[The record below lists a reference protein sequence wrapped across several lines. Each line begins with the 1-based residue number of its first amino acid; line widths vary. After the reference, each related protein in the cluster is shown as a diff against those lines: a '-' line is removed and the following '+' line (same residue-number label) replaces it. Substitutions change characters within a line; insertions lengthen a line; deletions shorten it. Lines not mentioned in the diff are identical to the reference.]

1 MKKLFTSSS
10 ALWSF
15 LFALAMMFVSQSAMA
30 EYVKLTALSGSRN
43 LNDNEGCA
51 KLVDTYDGKN
61 GRSDTKWGQVTNFGE
76 GGEAWVIVKADKVF
90 SPTDYFLVT
99 ANDTNSNQGRQW
111 TGWNI
116 YGANFESDAAASK
129 DAEAWVL
136 IDQRENAEVSMQK
149 FGLTQFKLDTDPEN
163 LVNGSLVAY
172 DGTPYQYYMIE
183 VTAMNTDGQYL
194 QMGEFGFGTYADFEN
209 WLEIQAADP
218 TKPLTYKIID
228 GTRNNGDNEGLPKL
242 FDGTSSTKWGNS
254 FANKTSED
262 DTSNGAYFVIKA
274 SRPIC
279 PTYYCLTTANDT
291 GNSPGRNWKKWRIFG
306 MNGSS
311 DPARTSDGWVLIDSK
326 ENIGRD
332 QLAAANY
339 TDCYFTLS
347 EGSTTAYKYFRVE
360 IDECVDASTYMQ
372 MAEFALGDAY
382 TLAIASN
389 AIIESMGYDPDA
401 FAEKALLDQMAGIIA
416 DINACDDI
424 FELGNL
430 NTQASELSAQIKVSV
445 NKYAELTTVRN
456 QAINQLAENNV
467 TNAAIA
473 YVNGWINETNAI
485 APGDDYPAGN
495 FAYIKANRQLT
506 GEEASAEAKRFTA
519 YLQSNTKV
527 VDAPI
532 GDVGYTFLSGTTENW
547 NAKEG
552 PESLID
558 GDRDGTK
565 WGTGTSGDR
574 FLIFKADEPIKP
586 TYYGLVTGGDTH
598 VYTDRNWH
606 DWKIWAANFDSDED
620 ATKNA
625 DGWVLIDEKYNVGE
639 DVLKTTSLFESYIY
653 LSIGCTVPYK
663 YFKIEV
669 YHQGGMQ
676 MNEFTFYNQGDF
688 VAYRESFVADFE
700 WFEPRENPA
709 YIGYIE
715 DYEAKYKELQNATNA
730 PDLMKLKNE
739 LTDLQNQISSSVE
752 KYSQYEEMVST
763 LISTGPAS
771 ESLQDWF
778 NGYTDDNI
786 APNNMYKNG
795 TYAYIM
801 ENWNLDDEAMG
812 NIQQLYA
819 ASDSRDDNNKIYYD
833 KYKYEPGTGEI
844 GFVENMIAAAED
856 DRGRYILVD
865 GNTDDQWGDGYHG
878 NLIDSYFLND
888 TTAVGDTIVNV
899 NDQDLTYELRRVKLG
914 TKWGGNARGADN
926 TFENTYIIFRTP
938 APTNPFFYT
947 LTTGDDTANNPNRN
961 WGTWYIYGGNFECD
975 GDATKDADGWDLID
989 KKENIGQDRL
999 HPVNCQPSYF
1009 GFSSET
1015 TTEYT
1020 YYMVVVTKAF
1030 KGTQIQMNDLHFGT
1044 PEEFDVIKGEY
1055 IAAAKVFDYDIMAEK
1070 ALIDKYEGFI
1080 EDIEECVNM
1089 EALFRINYQLETLR
1103 DSITTS
1109 HKAYVRYEEAVEKVK
1124 AYLKAINLDESD
1136 AKTTLENYLT
1146 TSVEPSEELYPNGSA
1161 VYILEEHLLAD
1172 SVVLDE
1178 IDFLES
1184 LKVAAVNA
1192 GYVAGCDISS
1202 LIVNRTFAKAGETLQ
1217 DDNNQNIGRKAE
1229 GWNGYIFR
1237 TANAN
1242 GGDIYAAEFCNYLAK
1257 FDVNQTLTNLKNGYY
1272 KVTLNAGYRANGD
1285 LLSYNYAPLAY
1296 ANDVQTYIPVVREDV
1311 VADSID
1317 SWQGVTPDKRIAYT
1331 DSDSG
1336 EEVVVGLGIW
1346 GCEGAAHAFDQGRY
1360 AITMVAQVTDGTLTI
1375 GVKNSGT
1382 KGNEWT
1388 SVGNFGLVY
1397 LGETAGNAALKEAAD
1412 YNAARITTLLD
1423 VYESDVEAVNPET
1436 NEYTYPNAPGFAA
1449 AQKTI
1454 LAENKDVATLEAAK
1468 IIGETMEAICATK
1481 KAYANL
1487 FEVYGMVYDKW
1498 INFMSPESYAME
1510 TEVDAIKMTMQDGE
1524 YEDAAAADAAAAELM
1539 ANYPDYMEVVESNQ
1553 NVGVDISYE
1562 EAFNYMAYSYG
1573 TSPAV
1578 KIGGNFYDALTE
1590 DEVIFAFEYSATEEL
1605 PLSRFFIGKDADD
1618 EQAMDLAIPAAA
1630 ELTQVYIDLSK
1641 AVKDWGFGKVND
1653 EIRWRFTTAS
1663 SEVEVGIRHAR
1674 MITKAQM
1681 KAEGGKP
1688 LNQEYETGDVN
1699 GDSAIDIA
1707 DVVKV
1712 LSFMAEDATAD
1723 EHPEADVNGDGAIDI
1738 ADVVKVLS
1746 IMAEQ

>member
-61 GRSDTKWGQVTNFGE
+61 GRSATKWGQGTNFGE

-136 IDQRENAEVSMQK
+136 IDQREGADLSMQNL
-149 FGLTQFKLDTDPEN
+149 GVTQFKLDTDPEN

-172 DGTPYQYYMIE
+172 DGTPYQYFMIE
-183 VTAMNTDGQYL
+183 VTAMKTDGQYL
-194 QMGEFGFGTYADFEN
+194 QMGEFGFGTHADFET

-218 TKPLTYKIID
+218 TKPLTYKIIE

-242 FDGTSSTKWGNS
+242 FDGTSSTKWGNG
-254 FANKTSED
+254 FANKTSDD
-262 DTSNGAYFVIKA
+262 DTTNGAYFVIKA

-382 TLAIASN
+382 TLAIARN
-389 AIIESMGYDPDA
+389 TIIESFGFNPDA
-401 FAEKALLDQMAGIIA
+401 FAEKALLDQMAEFIESIG
-416 DINACDDI
+416 ACEDPK
-424 FELGNL
+424 ELGTL
-430 NTQASELSAQIKVSV
+430 NAQGNELKNKIVASA
-445 NKYAELTTVRN
+445 NKYAELTTARN
-456 QAINQLAENNV
+456 MALNQLADNNV
-467 TNAAIA
+467 ANAAIS
-473 YVNGWINETNAI
+473 YVNGWINETDAI

-519 YLQSNTKV
+519 YLQSNVKV
-527 VDAPI
+527 VDDPI

-598 VYTDRNWH
+598 TYTDRNWH

-639 DVLKTTSLFESYIY
+639 DVLKTTNLFESYIN
-653 LSIGCTVPYK
+653 LSIGCAVPYE

-669 YHQGGMQ
+669 YHNGGMQ

-700 WFEPRENPA
+700 WYDPRENPA

-715 DYEAKYKELQNATNA
+715 DYEAKYQELQNATNA

-739 LTDLQNQISSSVE
+739 LTDLQNQISSSVD
-752 KYSQYEEMVST
+752 KYNQYEEMVST
-763 LISTGPAS
+763 LIVTGPAS

-801 ENWNLDDEAMG
+801 KNWNLDDEAMG
-812 NIQQLYA
+812 QAGEMIVTVEEKDGKTTVNRTEVLP
-819 ASDSRDDNNKIYYD
+819 S
-833 KYKYEPGTGEI
+833 GEI
-844 GFVENMIAAAED
+844 GYIQNMIKAAEAED
-856 DRGRYILVD
+856 GSLYILLD
-865 GNTDDQWGDGYHG
+865 GHTDAQWGDGFYGH
-878 NLIDSYFLND
+878 LIDGIP
-888 TTAVGDTIVNV
+888 TE
-899 NDQDLTYELRRVKLG
+899 YEDEYGKVKG
-914 TKWGGNARGADN
+914 TKWGGNAGGLDN

-938 APTNPFFYT
+938 DPTNPFFYT
-947 LTTGDDTANNPNRN
+947 LTTGNDTKVNTGRN
-961 WGTWYIYGGNFECD
+961 WGTWYIYGGNFE
-975 GDATKDADGWDLID
+975 GDAAATKDADGWDLID
-989 KKENIGQDRL
+989 KKENIGQERL
-999 HPVNCQPSYF
+999 HPENEQPSYF
-1009 GFSSET
+1009 GFSTET
-1015 TTEYT
+1015 TVPYT
-1020 YYMVVVTKAF
+1020 YYKVVVTKAYS
-1030 KGTQIQMNDLHFGT
+1030 GNAIQMNELHFGT
-1044 PEEFDVIKGEY
+1044 PEEFEEIKTEY
-1055 IAAAKVFDYDIMAEK
+1055 TDAAYGYEYDIMAEQ
-1070 ALIDKYEGFI
+1070 ALIDKYVAVIPEI
-1080 EDIEECVNM
+1080 DECANM
-1089 EALFRINYQLETLR
+1089 EALFRVNYQLETLR
-1103 DSITTS
+1103 DSIATS
-1109 HKAYVRYEEAVEKVK
+1109 HKAYVRYEEAVEEVK
-1124 AYLKAINLDESD
+1124 AYLKANNLDESD

-1161 VYILEEHLLAD
+1161 VYIFEEHLLAD
-1172 SVVLDE
+1172 SVVLAE
-1178 IDFLES
+1178 IEFMES

-1202 LIVNRTFAKAGETLQ
+1202 LIVNRTFAKAGETLK
-1217 DDNNQNIGRKAE
+1217 DEAGNNIGREAE

-1257 FDVNQTLTNLKNGYY
+1257 FDVNQTLTGMKNGYY

-1296 ANDVQTYIPVVREDV
+1296 ANDVKTFIPVLREDAIEDEAETWKGNA
-1311 VADSID
+1311 ADKPIYACDVQDRTEDPAID
-1317 SWQGVTPDKRIAYT
+1317 SVAVAWC
-1331 DSDSG
+1331 
-1336 EEVVVGLGIW
+1336 IW

-1388 SVGNFGLVY
+1388 GVGNFGLVY

-1487 FEVYGMVYDKW
+1487 FEVSDMVHDKW
-1498 INFMSPESYAME
+1498 INFISPDSYDME
-1510 TEVDAIKMTMQDGE
+1510 TEVDAIKVNMQDGE

-1553 NVGVDISYE
+1553 NVGVDISDE

-1573 TSPAV
+1573 ASPAV

-1618 EQAMDLAIPAAA
+1618 TQAMDLAIPAAA

-1723 EHPEADVNGDGAIDI
+1723 EHPEADVNGDRAIDI